1 MKVTKKQLKQIIR
14 EEIQQ
19 EGIFDTIKDFF
30 KGRNPKFMANI
41 SSAEYMLDKYKTYDE
56 NDKDEIERYIKI
68 LKREADENLSF
79 PVEELNSKEAR
90 KQKDIATR
98 FADRIDDL
106 VMDLARLDRAAAA
119 EARKEAAELEKR
131 REEAR
136 ERYEYL
142 AAQEAERKRKRDEL
156 AYRNKRA
163 REEREMYGSDD
174 SDAFLSR
181 HESKNKTGSK
191 LTKEVIKQIIREEIK
206 NVKGSK

>member
-1 MKVTKKQLKQIIR
+1 MKVTKEQLKQIIR

-19 EGIFDTIKDFF
+19 EGVFDTIKDFF
-30 KGRNPKFMANI
+30 KGRNRKFDVYSAGAEI
-41 SSAEYMLDKYKTYDE
+41 SLNRLKNYDE
-56 NDKDEIERYIKI
+56 NDKDQIERYIKI
-68 LKREADENLSF
+68 LKDDAEKNLAF

-90 KQKDIATR
+90 KQRDLAR
-98 FADRIDDL
+98 RQESLIDDL
-106 VMDLARLDRAAAA
+106 VMDLDRLDRAAAA
-119 EARKEAAELEKR
+119 KARKEAAELEKR

-142 AAQEAERKRKRDEL
+142 AAQAEERKRKREEL

-174 SDAFLSR
+174 ADQFLRR

-191 LTKEVIKQIIREEIK
+191 LTKEAIKQIIREEIK
-206 NVKGSK
+206 NAKGSK

>member
-206 NVKGSK
+206 NVKGNK

>member
-19 EGIFDTIKDFF
+19 EGIFDSIKDFF
-30 KGRNPKFMANI
+30 KGRNKEFDI
-41 SSAEYMLDKYKTYDE
+41 YSVIAENNLDELKNYDE
-56 NDKDEIERYIKI
+56 NNEAQIKRYLEMIKDDAEK
-68 LKREADENLSF
+68 NLAF

-90 KQKDIATR
+90 KQRDLAR
-98 FADRIDDL
+98 RQENLIDDL
-106 VMDLARLDRAAAA
+106 VTDLEILDRAAAA
-119 EARKEAAELEKR
+119 KAREEAAELEKR

-142 AAQEAERKRKRDEL
+142 AAQAAERKRKRDEL

-191 LTKEVIKQIIREEIK
+191 LTKEAIKQIIREEIK
-206 NVKGSK
+206 NVKGRK